1 MNLIEQAKKQAAQ
14 TVLDA
19 YRAAVAAGKLPEGDV
34 PAVAVEIPKDTK
46 NGDYASSFAMQCAR
60 ALRMAPRKIAEE
72 LVAHVTLDGTY
83 FEEISIAGPGFLNFR
98 LGKKWYADA
107 VALVS
112 EMGADYGRSKA
123 EKPEKIMVEF
133 VSANPTGPMHMG
145 NARGGVLGDC
155 LSEVLDW
162 AGNDVTREFY
172 INDAGNQV
180 DKFAHSVEG
189 RYIQQLKGEDAIVF
203 DESWYQGGDIRE
215 LADDLVKIHGD
226 KLLEMDGE
234 ERRRIIVEYG
244 LPTNISRMQRDLERY
259 KIHYDVWFRESGL
272 HDSGYVKETVD
283 MLTAKGATYEKEG
296 ALWLRSTDFG
306 CDKDDVLRR
315 ANGFYTYF
323 AADIAYHRNKFDV
336 RGYDRVINIWGA
348 DHHGHVLRLKSAL
361 DALGLDGTNRL
372 EIVLMQLVRMM
383 QGGEVVRMSK
393 RTGKSLTL
401 SDLLDEIPVDAARY
415 FFNSRA
421 AETQME
427 FDLDLAVKQ
436 DSENPLYY
444 CQYAHARICSLLRKM
459 EEEGIKVPE
468 SADLTVLNEAEE
480 LALVKQISS
489 LPEEI
494 ATAAAERDPSRINKY
509 AVALCAQ
516 FHRFYNACRIKEA
529 EEELR
534 DARLVLCCAAR
545 QTIYNALTII
555 GVEAPERM

>member
-1 MNLIEQAKKQAAQ
+1 MNLIEQAKKQAAEA
-14 TVLDA
+14 VLDA
-19 YRAAVAAGKLPEGDV
+19 YHAAVAAGELPEGDV

-60 ALRMAPRKIAEE
+60 ALHMAPRKIAEA
-72 LVAHVTLDGTY
+72 LVAHIALDGTY

-107 VALVS
+107 VQLVS
-112 EMGADYGRSKA
+112 DMGADYGRVKA
-123 EKPEKIMVEF
+123 EHPEKIMVEF

-155 LSEVLDW
+155 LSEVLSW
-162 AGNDVTREFY
+162 AGHDVTREFY

-189 RYIQQLKGEDAIVF
+189 RYIQQLKGEDAIAF
-203 DESWYQGGDIRE
+203 DESWYQGEDIRE
-215 LADDLVKIHGD
+215 LADDLVRLHGD
-226 KLLEMDGE
+226 KLLDLDGE

-244 LPTNISRMQRDLERY
+244 LPTNIARMQRDLERY
-259 KIHYDVWFRESGL
+259 KIHYDVWFRERGL
-272 HDSGYVKETVD
+272 HDSGFVKETVD

-323 AADIAYHRNKFDV
+323 AADIAYHRNKFEV
-336 RGYDRVINIWGA
+336 RGFDRVINIWGA

-361 DALGLDGTNRL
+361 DALGLDGSNRL

-459 EEEGIKVPE
+459 EEEGIRVPE
-468 SADLTVLNEAEE
+468 SADLTVLSEAEE
-480 LALVKQISS
+480 LALVKQISL

-494 ATAAAERDPSRINKY
+494 SMAAAERDPSRLNKY

-529 EEELR
+529 EDAVR

-545 QTIYNALTII
+545 QTIYNVLTII
-555 GVEAPERM
+555 GVEAPEHM